1 MVVYLGVAEKVMA
14 TDLVSRGRVRI
25 KKRTVSDRGRF
36 FSFPG
41 WRFCLLLLVVLVL
54 FYGYLANR
62 VIVLGHTMEQLEQK
76 NKTLRATNAEMKVN
90 VSWLYSVGNL
100 EEEAENFQMVV
111 PREVSYLN
119 VNREIALK

>member
-1 MVVYLGVAEKVMA
+1 MVVYLGVAEKVAA
-14 TDLVSRGRVRI
+14 TNLISRDKVKT
-25 KKRTVSDRGRF
+25 KKRVVDGKERF
-36 FSFPG
+36 PLPG
-41 WRFCLLLLVVLVL
+41 WRFCLLLLVILVL

-62 VIVLGHTMEQLEQK
+62 VIVLGHTVEQLEKK

-111 PREVSYLN
+111 PREISYLN